1 MHKPSDKFILANPG
15 GWVGGGGALIMAYT
29 GRLQVFET
37 ERVVILLVDVYET
50 VGTLLGD
57 KKAQK
62 GLQMHFLIVKK
73 SRKRSGFVIYS
84 YFKDSA
90 LIYSS
95 KY

>member
-1 MHKPSDKFILANPG
+1 MG
-15 GWVGGGGALIMAYT
+15 RGGGGARIMAYT

>member
-1 MHKPSDKFILANPG
+1 
-15 GWVGGGGALIMAYT
+15 MAYT

-37 ERVVILLVDVYET
+37 ERVVILLVDVYER
-50 VGTLLGD
+50 VGTLLCH

-62 GLQMHFLIVKK
+62 SLQMHFLIVKK

-95 KY
+95 